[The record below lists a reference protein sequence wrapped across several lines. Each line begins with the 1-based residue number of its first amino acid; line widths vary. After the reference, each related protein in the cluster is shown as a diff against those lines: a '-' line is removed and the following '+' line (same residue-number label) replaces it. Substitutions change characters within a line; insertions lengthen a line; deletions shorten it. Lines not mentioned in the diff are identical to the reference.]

1 MKFARSIAF
10 PVAIMLVMGMVLMM
24 TISTIFTLTFL
35 LLSSDHEGRQTV
47 PLDILGKLLQQS
59 QAYAPS
65 GHLIIN
71 IDGIPANIVGFAEE
85 QSDFWYL
92 LSDGTQA
99 VTYGVVPPSVQ
110 DILDTVPS
118 QISSFEF
125 YYATGGARYQGLR
138 LVDHANP
145 GAFIALGGVS
155 FTEIQTILVALW
167 GIGPQGLYHL
177 LGAVL
182 VATATIAAISVKR
195 VIASPVKRVVNS
207 AEQIDGLPNGRRISD
222 RDTPSELKPMVAAFN
237 TALSRIDNAFEA
249 QRHFLASVS
258 HELRTPLTKL
268 RIKLDQIENVATR
281 DVLIRDAAR
290 LASIVTTSL
299 QLARLSGQ
307 SLTFA
312 TVDIA
317 SAARMIVAEHVPAA
331 MKQGMEIEFK
341 APEERIAISGSEA
354 AIRVALDNL
363 IINALRHAQGTEILT
378 IEVLH
383 PCIVRITDRGPG
395 IPYAER
401 SIMLRPFVRG
411 NNATVEGTGMGLA
424 IVSQIMSAHNG
435 SIDLSEAIGGG
446 LVVSLTFPQS

>member
-1 MKFARSIAF
+1 M
-10 PVAIMLVMGMVLMM
+10 
-24 TISTIFTLTFL
+24 
-35 LLSSDHEGRQTV
+35 
-47 PLDILGKLLQQS
+47 
-59 QAYAPS
+59 
-65 GHLIIN
+65 
-71 IDGIPANIVGFAEE
+71 
-85 QSDFWYL
+85 
-92 LSDGTQA
+92 
-99 VTYGVVPPSVQ
+99 
-110 DILDTVPS
+110 
-118 QISSFEF
+118 
-125 YYATGGARYQGLR
+125 
-138 LVDHANP
+138 
-145 GAFIALGGVS
+145 GGVS
-155 FTEIQTILVALW
+155 FAEIQTILVALW

-401 SIMLRPFVRG
+401 SIMLRPFVR
-411 NNATVEGTGMGLA
+411 EGIMLPLRALAWGL
-424 IVSQIMSAHNG
+424 
-435 SIDLSEAIGGG
+435 LSY
-446 LVVSLTFPQS
+446 LRL